1 MRHPEL
7 VGLEYFLDA
16 ITGDIFSVP
25 EQVFE
30 ALEAEEEIVSLPP
43 WQQPLLN
50 LAQKVLNDED
60 KRFIRIPAD
69 YPFSEIGLMN
79 KFAESV
85 SDASLRVA
93 LQKVLLEGDA
103 QTRFAGVI
111 DTYPAERR
119 RWFEVRDVHEEQ
131 VVRRWLE
138 QFGLQAESDPGQES
152 S

>member
-1 MRHPEL
+1 MRHAEM
-7 VGLEYFLDA
+7 VGLEYFLDT

-30 ALEAEEEIVSLPP
+30 ALETEEEIAGLPA

-50 LAQKVLNDED
+50 LAQRVLNDED

-69 YPFSEIGLMN
+69 YPFSEIGLMS

-85 SDASLRVA
+85 SDAVLRVA
-93 LQKVLLEGDA
+93 LQKVLLEGDG
-103 QTRFAGVI
+103 QSKFAVVI
-111 DTYPAERR
+111 ETYPAERR
-119 RWFEVRDVHEEQ
+119 RWFEVRDLHEEQ

>member
-1 MRHPEL
+1 MRHPEM

-16 ITGDIFSVP
+16 VTGDIFSVP

-30 ALEAEEEIVSLPP
+30 ALETEEEIATLPA

-50 LAQKVLNDED
+50 LAQRVLNDED

-69 YPFSEIGLMN
+69 YPFSEMGLMS

-85 SDASLRVA
+85 SDAALRVA

-103 QTRFAGVI
+103 QTKFAVVI
-111 DTYPAERR
+111 ETYPGERR

-138 QFGLQAESDPGQES
+138 QFGLHAESDPGQES